1 MVIVSWLLVI
11 CGLLLAAKSAK
22 LLALMD
28 SAKSTQTANDPII
41 DALFAVGAHFGY
53 RRSRRHPSAAPV
65 IFGVKG
71 TVEIFDLEKT
81 KSALAAA
88 EDFVT
93 GLAKAGKTILFV
105 GGKKEAAEAIVSGAT
120 ALGMPFVASRWIGGT
135 LTNFGQ
141 IRGRVDR
148 MLDLRAKREKGELA
162 KYTKKERLLIDRDIA
177 RSEELFGGIVPLA
190 ALPAA
195 LFVIDPRAEET
206 AMREARKQKIPMAA
220 LANSDCDMSA
230 ITYPIPGNDAS
241 RASIKFFVDRIV
253 SAYQA
258 GKTIPPVVIS

>member
-1 MVIVSWLLVI
+1 MLRHQSRRSTNAHLRFLCRFCEIGNRQNQGAGIVVRAESAYQPMCNFRLFGGKRVSPKSNCSNYSKEYPNQNPQLGIIHWDFFRSIRIIRAIRSICVHTTNLLNF
-11 CGLLLAAKSAK
+11 SHF
-22 LLALMD
+22 MD
-28 SAKSTQTANDPII
+28 NVKITQTVTDPII

-65 IFGVKG
+65 IFGAKG

-81 KSALAAA
+81 KNALIAA

-93 GLAKAGKTILFV
+93 GLAKAGKTLLFV

-120 ALGMPFVASRWIGGT
+120 ALGMPYVASRWICGT

-162 KYTKKERLLIDRDIA
+162 K
-177 RSEELFGGIVPLA
+177 
-190 ALPAA
+190 
-195 LFVIDPRAEET
+195 
-206 AMREARKQKIPMAA
+206 
-220 LANSDCDMSA
+220 
-230 ITYPIPGNDAS
+230 
-241 RASIKFFVDRIV
+241 
-253 SAYQA
+253 
-258 GKTIPPVVIS
+258 

>member
-1 MVIVSWLLVI
+1 MTEITQH
-11 CGLLLAAKSAK
+11 AA
-22 LLALMD
+22 
-28 SAKSTQTANDPII
+28 DPVI

-53 RRSRRHPSAAPV
+53 RRSRRHPSAIPF

-71 TVEIFDLEKT
+71 GVEIFDLEKT

-88 EDFVT
+88 EDFVS

-105 GGKKEAAEAIVSGAT
+105 GGKKEAAEAIAAGAT
-120 ALGMPFVASRWIGGT
+120 ALQMPYVSSRWIGGT

-148 MLDLRAKREKGELA
+148 MLDLLSKREKGELA
-162 KYTKKERLLIDRDIA
+162 KYTKKERLLIDREIERLD
-177 RSEELFGGIVPLA
+177 ELFRGLLLLM

-195 LFVIDPRAEET
+195 LFVVDPRAAET
-206 AMREARKQKIPMAA
+206 AMREAQKQKIPVVA

-230 ITYPIPGNDAS
+230 IAYPIPGNDAS
-241 RASIKFFVDRIV
+241 RASITFFIDRIV
-253 SAYQA
+253 KAYQS
-258 GKTIPPVVIS
+258 GMVQKEVVQNS